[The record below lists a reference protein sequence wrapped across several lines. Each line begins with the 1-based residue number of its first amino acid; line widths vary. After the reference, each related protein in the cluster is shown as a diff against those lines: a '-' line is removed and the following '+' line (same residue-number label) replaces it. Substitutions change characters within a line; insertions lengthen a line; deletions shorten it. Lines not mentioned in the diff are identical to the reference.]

1 MSVELYKVLEKEVE
15 ELSDKRHDNDDM
27 SKLFTRKCREKN
39 NIYNILTKDEKKQ
52 LRDEKYNRWL
62 NTDIEETNK
71 IKDFNTLKEQHIKI
85 LKDYY
90 GYRNSLAYYQ
100 EEHLKQMDTI
110 HKFLKE
116 ISKLRE
122 AV

>member
-15 ELSDKRHDNDDM
+15 ELYDKRHDDDDM
-27 SKLFTRKCREKN
+27 NKLYTRKCKEKN

-71 IKDFNTLKEQHIKI
+71 ITDFNTLKEQHIKI

-100 EEHLKQMDTI
+100 EQHLKDMDTI